1 MPKLLKEFLESLS
14 IEDAD
19 ELWDWLDGEPLAF
32 DDMITVLAVKNPT
45 LNN

>member
-1 MPKLLKEFLESLS
+1 MPRLLKKFLESLS

-19 ELWDWLDGEPLAF
+19 KLWDWLDGEPLALE
-32 DDMITVLAVKNPT
+32 DMVTVLAVKNPM